1 MDYPFY
7 FTWSQQVNATQL
19 QIDSIGDHYF
29 ITKQK
34 QKIFDLSS
42 ISFQASFG
50 FKHPLLIKSIN
61 KQLHEMPLSGP
72 KVITDEKVSVTNKLL
87 DYINLGPGKI
97 FYTTSG
103 AESVENALKMARQ
116 IRNSKIVLAR
126 KRSYHGATLGA
137 ISVTGDWRN
146 NDHFTTEDWVKRI
159 PEPKDDPDLTKT
171 KQIIQEIGKSNIA
184 AIILETITGA
194 NGVIIPSKSWWKGI
208 QDICDE
214 SGILLILDE
223 VICGFHRTGLP
234 FGFNHFQLR
243 PDFICL
249 AKSLT
254 AGMIPM
260 GAIWTTP
267 IVYQYYENKVLS
279 CGLTNYAHPL
289 GLAAING
296 VLDLLKT
303 KEIQTKY
310 KTNEQII
317 KQFNHQ
323 IQQSQ
328 FVKEVRSIGLLTA
341 IELTYSLTHNQ
352 LLTQGISCILRENQ
366 IILAPS
372 YNFDPTILSQN
383 LKLLETIINQGPN
396 YET

>member
-19 QIDSIGDHYF
+19 TIDSVGDHYF
-29 ITKQK
+29 ITKQN
-34 QKIFDLSS
+34 QKIYDLSS
-42 ISFQASFG
+42 VSFQASFG
-50 FKHPLLIKSIN
+50 FKHTILIESIN
-61 KQLHEMPLSGP
+61 KQLYQMPLSGP
-72 KVITDEKVSVTNKLL
+72 KIITDEKVSITNKLL
-87 DYINLGPGKI
+87 DYINLGSGKI

-126 KRSYHGATLGA
+126 TRSYHGATLGA

-146 NDHFTTEDWVKRI
+146 KDHFTTEDWVKRI
-159 PEPKDDPDLTKT
+159 PEPKDDPDLTQTRK
-171 KQIIQEIGKSNIA
+171 IIKEIGQNNIA

-194 NGVIIPSKSWWKGI
+194 NGVIIPSKKWWKGI

-223 VICGFHRTGLP
+223 VICGFQRTGLP

-260 GAIWTTP
+260 GAIWTSP
-267 IVYQYYENKVLS
+267 KIYQYYENKVLS

-296 VLDLLKT
+296 VLELLKT
-303 KEIQTKY
+303 KEIQNKY
-310 KTNEQII
+310 KRNEQII
-317 KQFNHQ
+317 EKFN
-323 IQQSQ
+323 QQMQHSE
-328 FVKEVRSIGLLTA
+328 FVTETRSIGLLTA
-341 IELTYSLTHNQ
+341 IELTYSITHDQ
-352 LLTQGISCILRENQ
+352 LLSKGISCVLRENQ
-366 IILAPS
+366 VILAPA
-372 YNFDPTILSQN
+372 YNFDSTILSQKLN
-383 LKLLETIINQGPN
+383 LLETIINQGPN
-396 YET
+396 HET